1 MRCFWTSLLAY
12 LKIPSQK
19 LTLEQGLRLKKL
31 IAALPLIILSTSACA
46 ALWTHEQFIL
56 GPIEQYTSKARE
68 EVLAPIEAK
77 KNFSGLTFV
86 PATKSYY
93 AIINK
98 GDRLFE
104 FDANFKL
111 KRTIEISGFDD
122 PEDLAFV
129 KMTDAG
135 PVLAIS
141 NETGA
146 IYLGVVGAGTSLRAS
161 SMKRINMVDEAG
173 RTLEFYDNK
182 GIEGIV
188 YIAAEEKF
196 IVLKEKNPIKVWSF
210 QMPAEG
216 ISQVKVKNALPAETD
231 STMKDLVDDLS
242 AVSYNA
248 KTDSIVLLSDESS
261 KILYIDNKTKNL
273 TKVIDIKTQLQH
285 EALSFSEDFETT
297 YVGSEPYYLLRINKA
312 NTTLTNK

>member
-1 MRCFWTSLLAY
+1 M
-12 LKIPSQK
+12 
-19 LTLEQGLRLKKL
+19 KKL
-31 IAALPLIILSTSACA
+31 IAALPLIVMTSSACA
-46 ALWTHEQFIL
+46 ALWTHEQFLL
-56 GPIEQYTSKARE
+56 GPIEQYTSKAKE
-68 EVLAPIEAK
+68 EVLAPIESK

-98 GDRLFE
+98 GDRMFE

-146 IYLGVVGAGTSLRAS
+146 IHVGVVGAGTSLRAS

-173 RTLEFYDNK
+173 RTLEFVDNK

-196 IVLKEKNPIKVWSF
+196 IVLKEKSPMKIWSF
-210 QMPAEG
+210 QMPADG
-216 ISQVKVKNALPAETD
+216 TSSVKVKNVLPSETE
-231 STMKDLVDDLS
+231 MNVKDLVTDLS
-242 AVSYNA
+242 AVAYNA

-261 KILYIDNKTKNL
+261 KILYVDNKTKNL
-273 TKVIDIKTQLQH
+273 TKVIDIKTKLQH

-297 YVGSEPYYLLRINKA
+297 YVGSEPYYLLRINKT
-312 NTTLTNK
+312 NTTQVSQ